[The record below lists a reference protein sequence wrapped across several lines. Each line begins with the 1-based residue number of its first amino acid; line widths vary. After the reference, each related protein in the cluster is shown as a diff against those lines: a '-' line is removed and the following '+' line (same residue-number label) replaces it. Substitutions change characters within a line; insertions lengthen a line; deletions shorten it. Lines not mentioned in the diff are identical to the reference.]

1 MRHPKLSRTV
11 ATAAILAGLTMTAAC
26 GGNDDPAP
34 LPPVTSSTSSPSTS
48 TSPTPTT
55 PAWQSKYTKE
65 QITEYEAALN
75 RWSTYEQRSGPI
87 WAAGKATPA
96 AEALFKEFFLDPDSQ
111 FTTLQTYDQAKVKT
125 EGTPKV
131 YWSKATAISD
141 PKKAGTRGMSIT
153 IQQCVDYRTRTVTTM
168 GKPSE
173 LAKRFQKPLIREID
187 LTKLGTTWLISG
199 VDDLSDGKAKPCD
212 PAS

>member
-1 MRHPKLSRTV
+1 MQYPKLRSAG
-11 ATAAILAGLTMTAAC
+11 ATAAVLAGLTITAAC
-26 GGNDDPAP
+26 GGNDDPEP
-34 LPPVTSSTSSPSTS
+34 LPPVTSSPSSPSTS

-55 PAWQSKYTKE
+55 PAWQSKYTEE
-65 QITEYEAALN
+65 QITEYEAALY
-75 RWSTYEQRSGPI
+75 RWSTYEQRSAPI

-96 AEALFKEFFLDPDSQ
+96 AEALFREFFLDPDSQ
-111 FTTLQTYDQAKVKT
+111 FTTLKAYDRAKVKT

-141 PKKAGTRGMSIT
+141 PKKAGTRGMSTT

-173 LAKRFQKPLIREID
+173 LAKKFQKPLLREID
-187 LTKLGTTWLISG
+187 LTKLGTMWLISG
-199 VDDLSDGKAKPCD
+199 VDELSDRKAKPCD
-212 PAS
+212 PSS